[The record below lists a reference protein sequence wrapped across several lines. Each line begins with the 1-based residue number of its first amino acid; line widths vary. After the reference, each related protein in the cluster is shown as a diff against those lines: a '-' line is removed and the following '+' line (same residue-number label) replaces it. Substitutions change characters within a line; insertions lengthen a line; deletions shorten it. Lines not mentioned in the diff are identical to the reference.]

1 MNDIGVDLGSQLVD
15 LILDELTIL
24 VLLFESKL

>member
-1 MNDIGVDLGSQLVD
+1 MNDIAVDLGSQLVD